1 MLVIGM
7 ALVFFFIVLS
17 FNNAIETIVN
27 TTCTHGPTCPMQITL
42 KTQKAVSYGLIG
54 LLVVVGILIS
64 FLLKEERTI
73 MVSNDGNGN
82 KQELDEEE
90 KKKKMENLDE
100 EESKLMS
107 IVLRE
112 QGSAYQSDLIKET
125 NLSKVA
131 VTRLLDRLEGKGLIE
146 RKRRGMTNIVI
157 LK

>member
-1 MLVIGM
+1 
-7 ALVFFFIVLS
+7 
-17 FNNAIETIVN
+17 
-27 TTCTHGPTCPMQITL
+27 
-42 KTQKAVSYGLIG
+42 
-54 LLVVVGILIS
+54 
-64 FLLKEERTI
+64 